1 VWGTDGVA
9 YVTAE
14 HEPRGS
20 ENPQLSDKITTL
32 YVRFEVLEEV

>member
-1 VWGTDGVA
+1 MWGTDGVA

-20 ENPQLSDKITTL
+20 ENPRLSDKIMKL
-32 YVRFEVLEEV
+32 YVRFEVFGEV